1 MPKMK
6 TRRCAAKRFST
17 TGTGKFKRRRQNL
30 RHILT
35 KKDAK
40 RKMRLGQGALVDA
53 TNDDALRLSV
63 ADGIP
68 FSALGWHDLR
78 LAGFPISIGG

>member
-35 KKDAK
+35 KKNAK
-40 RKMRLGQGALVDA
+40 RKMRLGQSALVDNINVKA
-53 TNDDALRLSV
+53 GRRMMPDA
-63 ADGIP
+63 
-68 FSALGWHDLR
+68 
-78 LAGFPISIGG
+78 

>member
-40 RKMRLGQGALVDA
+40 RKMRLGQGALVDV
-53 TNDDALRLSV
+53 TNVKAVRRMMPY
-63 ADGIP
+63 A
-68 FSALGWHDLR
+68 
-78 LAGFPISIGG
+78 

>member
-35 KKDAK
+35 KKDTKRTRRLRAGGYADTTNVDAI
-40 RKMRLGQGALVDA
+40 RKM
-53 TNDDALRLSV
+53 
-63 ADGIP
+63 IP
-68 FSALGWHDLR
+68 YK
-78 LAGFPISIGG
+78 

>member
-40 RKMRLGQGALVDA
+40 RKMRLGQGALVEHLD
-53 TNDDALRLSV
+53 TWTPDTTDIVFDR
-63 ADGIP
+63 D
-68 FSALGWHDLR
+68 
-78 LAGFPISIGG
+78 

>member
-6 TRRCAAKRFST
+6 TRRCAAKRF
-17 TGTGKFKRRRQNL
+17 TGKFKRRRQNL

-53 TNDDALRLSV
+53 TNVKAVRRMMPY
-63 ADGIP
+63 A
-68 FSALGWHDLR
+68 
-78 LAGFPISIGG
+78 

>member
-35 KKDAK
+35 KKDTK
-40 RKMRLGQGALVDA
+40 RTRRLRAGGYADA
-53 TNDDALRLSV
+53 TNVDAVRKM
-63 ADGIP
+63 IP
-68 FSALGWHDLR
+68 YK
-78 LAGFPISIGG
+78 

>member
-40 RKMRLGQGALVDA
+40 RKMRLGQGALA
-53 TNDDALRLSV
+53 AQRLV
-63 ADGIP
+63 FI
-68 FSALGWHDLR
+68 LGMVN
-78 LAGFPISIGG
+78 S

>member
-40 RKMRLGQGALVDA
+40 RKMGALVDA
-53 TNDDALRLSV
+53 TNVKAVRRMMPY
-63 ADGIP
+63 A
-68 FSALGWHDLR
+68 
-78 LAGFPISIGG
+78 

>member
-40 RKMRLGQGALVDA
+40 RKMRLGQGALVDV
-53 TNDDALRLSV
+53 TNVKAVRRMMPYS
-63 ADGIP
+63 
-68 FSALGWHDLR
+68 
-78 LAGFPISIGG
+78 

>member
-53 TNDDALRLSV
+53 TNVKAARRMM
-63 ADGIP
+63 P
-68 FSALGWHDLR
+68 SA
-78 LAGFPISIGG
+78 

>member
-6 TRRCAAKRFST
+6 TRRCAAKRFPPLAPASSNVAT
-17 TGTGKFKRRRQNL
+17 NL

-53 TNDDALRLSV
+53 TNVKAVRRMMPY
-63 ADGIP
+63 A
-68 FSALGWHDLR
+68 
-78 LAGFPISIGG
+78 

>member
-1 MPKMK
+1 MPKIK

-17 TGTGKFKRRRQNL
+17 TGSGKFKRRRQNL

-40 RKMRLGQGALVDA
+40 RKMRLGQGALVDP
-53 TNDDALRLSV
+53 TNVKAVRRMMPY
-63 ADGIP
+63 A
-68 FSALGWHDLR
+68 
-78 LAGFPISIGG
+78 

>member
-35 KKDAK
+35 KK
-40 RKMRLGQGALVDA
+40 GALVDA
-53 TNDDALRLSV
+53 TNVKAVRRMMPY
-63 ADGIP
+63 A
-68 FSALGWHDLR
+68 
-78 LAGFPISIGG
+78 

>member
-40 RKMRLGQGALVDA
+40 RKMRLGQGALVVA
-53 TNDDALRLSV
+53 TNVMAVRRMRPYGDA
-63 ADGIP
+63 
-68 FSALGWHDLR
+68 
-78 LAGFPISIGG
+78 

>member
-53 TNDDALRLSV
+53 TNVKAVRRPKRSGLY
-63 ADGIP
+63 P
-68 FSALGWHDLR
+68 FFCTR
-78 LAGFPISIGG
+78 LA